1 MHFNV
6 AQLMREL
13 GGSTRTYQ
21 VEDEPQAPDIFP
33 TRSVRGTVKLM
44 RTDSGV
50 WVSAF
55 LTSSAPSICSRCL
68 EEYAQPVTAH
78 LEEEFFPVWAEDSEV
93 ARNAPDGSGTS
104 NRIDEDN
111 ILDITDAVQ
120 QYLALSLP
128 MKPVCSD
135 GCQGLCP
142 TCGGDRN
149 QTACDCNSLAS
160 DPRWEPLLRL
170 AASREWTES
179 LRN

>member
-78 LEEEFFPVWAEDSEV
+78 LEEEFFPVWAEDSF
-93 ARNAPDGSGTS
+93 P
-104 NRIDEDN
+104 
-111 ILDITDAVQ
+111 
-120 QYLALSLP
+120 
-128 MKPVCSD
+128 
-135 GCQGLCP
+135 GL
-142 TCGGDRN
+142 GRGLRGRA
-149 QTACDCNSLAS
+149 QRS
-160 DPRWEPLLRL
+160 RWEWDEQQDRRRQHPRHYRRRPAVSRVEPTDEAGMQRRMPRPLPDLWSGPEPDRLRL
-170 AASREWTES
+170 QQPCQRSTLGAALTSCRV
-179 LRN
+179 